1 MPCKSYEDD
10 WDRGSDERKIR
21 ELKAQ
26 CDKLARIACK
36 AMTELE
42 KNEVEDLLLLQ
53 DDEVRVWWKKHK
65 EDDAREQ
72 ARIAELLRRERV
84 KEEAL
89 ARLSAE
95 EKELLGLTPVPT
107 VKRQRK
113 TSPTTKIVTTYLEQ
127 LEDKWP
133 DLDEDE

>member
-53 DDEVRVWWKKHK
+53 DDEVRTWWKKHK

-95 EKELLGLTPVPT
+95 EREVLGLTPVPT
-107 VKRQRK
+107 VKLQRK
-113 TSPTTKIVTTYLEQ
+113 TSPSAKIITTYL
-127 LEDKWP
+127 
-133 DLDEDE
+133 DEESKDDFADE

>member
-36 AMTELE
+36 ALTELE
-42 KNEVEDLLLLQ
+42 KNEVEDLLLLE
-53 DDEVRVWWKKHK
+53 DDEVRTWWAAHK
-65 EDDAREQ
+65 EADRKEKARL
-72 ARIAELLRRERV
+72 AEIERRERV
-84 KEEAL
+84 KAEAL

-107 VKRQRK
+107 AKRQRK
-113 TSPTTKIVTTYLEQ
+113 TSPTTKIITTYLEK
-127 LEDKWP
+127 LEDNWP

>member
-1 MPCKSYEDD
+1 MPCQSYDND

-42 KNEVEDLLLLQ
+42 RNEVEDLLLLQ
-53 DDEVRVWWKKHK
+53 DDEVRVWWQKHK

-72 ARIAELLRRERV
+72 ARLAEIERKERV
-84 KEEAL
+84 KAEAL

-95 EKELLGLTPVPT
+95 ERELLGLTPVPK

-113 TSPTTKIVTTYLEQ
+113 TSLPPKIITTFFEH
-127 LEDKWP
+127 LEDRWP